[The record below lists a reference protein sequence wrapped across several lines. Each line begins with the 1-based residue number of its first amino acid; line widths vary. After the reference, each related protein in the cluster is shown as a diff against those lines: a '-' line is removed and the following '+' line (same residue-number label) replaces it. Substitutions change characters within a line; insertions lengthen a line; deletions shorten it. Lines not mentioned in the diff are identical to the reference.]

1 MVKDPTERFRLDKA
15 FRAYAANRTEEGFDA
30 FLNEFADCIREGR
43 HAMVPAEYA
52 SGALQY
58 SLFRGPG
65 GWYYGICTSP
75 EELDLLPEA
84 VPVIA
89 LLGVMAKRAGE
100 DEELKGICVNPGNRD
115 RVYIPREYFEL

>member
-15 FRAYAANRTEEGFDA
+15 FRTYAANRTEEGFDQ

-58 SLFRGPG
+58 SL
-65 GWYYGICTSP
+65 
-75 EELDLLPEA
+75 DLLPEA
-84 VPVIA
+84 VTVIA
-89 LLGVMAKRAGE
+89 LLGTMAKRAGE
-100 DEELKGICVNPGNRD
+100 DEELKGICVNPGSKD

>member
-1 MVKDPTERFRLDKA
+1 MENTVERFRLDRA
-15 FRAYAANRTEEGFDA
+15 FRAYAADRTEEGFDA

-43 HAMVPAEYA
+43 HAMVPAEYV

-58 SLFRGPG
+58 GMYRGPG

-75 EELDLLPEA
+75 EELDLLPET
-84 VPVIA
+84 VMVGA

-100 DEELKGICVNPGNRD
+100 DEEVKGICVNPGNSD
-115 RVYIPREYFEL
+115 RLYIPREYFIV

>member
-1 MVKDPTERFRLDKA
+1 MENTVERFRLDRA
-15 FRAYAANRTEEGFDA
+15 FRAYVENRTEEGFDA
-30 FLNEFADCIREGR
+30 FLNEFAECIREGR
-43 HAMVPAEYA
+43 HALVPAEYV

-58 SLFRGPG
+58 GMYRGPG

-84 VPVIA
+84 VTVVA

-100 DEELKGICVNPGNRD
+100 DEEVKGICVNPGNRD
-115 RVYIPREYFEL
+115 RLYIPREYFIV